1 MAKPFIYYSFYPP
14 FHWVQSWVKWALN
27 RFRVGIGTFREGLAG
42 FRVVWNVRRALLS
55 FNGFKVVILSR
66 ESRTVDGHPVRT
78 WVNRSKVLASNPLTV
93 RFWGSL
99 WSLAIGESGTG
110 LIGRYLT
117 QICRALSTQIH
128 NRTRKL
134 HQIQPKPTQNDL
146 KLTKMNPK
154 RTQKQPKMGPEV
166 SNESFTVF
174 RLRCIFGLGQIISI
188 NTFYFH
194 TFQFGQR
201 VKLSLITFYYSKQSK
216 CTCIKLQKMQKM
228 EHMEFLKLILLY
240 LIFILNP

>member
-1 MAKPFIYYSFYPP
+1 MKAIQGS
-14 FHWVQSWVKWALN
+14 SDDTL
-27 RFRVGIGTFREGLAG
+27 
-42 FRVVWNVRRALLS
+42 RR
-55 FNGFKVVILSR
+55 
-66 ESRTVDGHPVRT
+66 
-78 WVNRSKVLASNPLTV
+78 
-93 RFWGSL
+93 
-99 WSLAIGESGTG
+99 
-110 LIGRYLT
+110 
-117 QICRALSTQIH
+117 QIH
-128 NRTRKL
+128 SRIREL
-134 HQIQPKPTQNDL
+134 HQIKTNPTQNDL
-146 KLTKMNPK
+146 KSTKMNPK
-154 RTQKQPKMGPEV
+154 RTRKQPKMGPGV

-216 CTCIKLQKMQKM
+216 CTCIKLQKNAKM